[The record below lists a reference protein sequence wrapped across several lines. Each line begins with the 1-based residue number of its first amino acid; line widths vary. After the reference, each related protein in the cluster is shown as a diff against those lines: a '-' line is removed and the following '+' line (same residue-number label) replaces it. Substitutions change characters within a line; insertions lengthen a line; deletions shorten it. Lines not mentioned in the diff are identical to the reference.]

1 MYYNKYIKYKKKYM
15 ELQLIAGS
23 NNRPHIFEMNNL
35 TDNFNIF
42 ELWKYCFITFNIPIK
57 YFQFYLKNRKIIDFT
72 SIHNIDNDNF
82 KKYFISNELKLDASK
97 IIFNNCITI
106 TIESINMFLNQCPK
120 LEVLNI
126 INSGIYL
133 KRYDNIGL
141 FDINREIYLLNNV
154 KNLCISD
161 NRYIG
166 NDILESLLNNTE
178 LVQLYLDF
186 YVENNYF
193 DENNNFMYIFKLLV
207 KIIFNNKKLK
217 QIYLPEFNYSNI
229 NEYYLYIS
237 IIDFIS
243 QLLKEKKI
251 TQNNFDLSIFF
262 DIKTKIPKLKRSY
275 KMHEQDKIS
284 IISTFTIDSLDPD
297 DLLLFNRIKNE
308 LISNTNI

>member
-15 ELQLIAGS
+15 ELQLIAGYNS
-23 NNRPHIFEMNNL
+23 RPHIFEMDNV

-42 ELWKYCFITFNIPIK
+42 ELWKYCFIIFNIPIK

-72 SIHNIDNDNF
+72 TIHNIDNDNF
-82 KKYFISNELKLDASK
+82 KKYFISNELKLDTSK
-97 IIFNNCITI
+97 IIFNNCINI

-120 LEVLNI
+120 LEILNI

-133 KRYDNIGL
+133 KGYNNIG
-141 FDINREIYLLNNV
+141 FFNINREIYLLNNV
-154 KNLCISD
+154 RNLCISD
-161 NRYIG
+161 NKSIG

-178 LVQLYLDF
+178 LVHLYLDF
-186 YVENNYF
+186 YVENN
-193 DENNNFMYIFKLLV
+193 NFMCIFKLLV

-262 DIKTKIPKLKRSY
+262 DIKIKIPKLKRSY
-275 KMHEQDKIS
+275 KMHEQDKIY